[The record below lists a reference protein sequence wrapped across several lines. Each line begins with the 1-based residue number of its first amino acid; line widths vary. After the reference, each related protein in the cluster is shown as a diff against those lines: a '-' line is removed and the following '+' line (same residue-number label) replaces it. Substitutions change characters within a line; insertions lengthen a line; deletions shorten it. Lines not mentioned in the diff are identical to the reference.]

1 LTISLGALQT
11 HTSHIIHVCEIIMLN
26 VIYHYYEV
34 SGEINTTVLFGMA
47 ISISYVM

>member
-1 LTISLGALQT
+1 
-11 HTSHIIHVCEIIMLN
+11 MLN